1 MILKEKFVK
10 DFMDAHTIDKA
21 ITTGEIDIVS
31 GTIVLKDLLTFV
43 RKDIGTLDTDA
54 KNKLEGAISDLDKKN
69 RKRKEEIKNKYP
81 VPEDAEEERIL
92 KYRMLKEDHIRYR
105 QEIFYIQDLAYNK
118 GWFD

>member
-21 ITTGEIDIVS
+21 ITTGETDIVS
-31 GTIVLKDLLTFV
+31 GTIVLK
-43 RKDIGTLDTDA
+43 
-54 KNKLEGAISDLDKKN
+54 LDKRN
-69 RKRKEEIKNKYP
+69 HKRKEEIQNKYP